1 LATRHSVYDPAMK
14 RRSALKSMMA
24 AFTGASFL
32 TGGGFTMAAQQPS
45 TTALRSTTMI
55 ETRDG
60 TRIHF
65 RDWGTGRPIVFV
77 APWGL
82 CSDWWDIPVTTLSE
96 RGWRCVAFDRR
107 GHGRSDDPCRGYDFD
122 TLADD
127 IAAVMDTLDLQ
138 DVVLVGHSMGG
149 AEVVRYLTRH
159 RSQRVSRAVLIAP
172 TTPFTMKT
180 DDNPSGAPRE
190 ALEKFRES
198 FKHDLPRLAAEAAP
212 DFFGVPKNSVSTET
226 MDWWCRM
233 FLDRV
238 SIKVLT
244 EMNKVQTETDF
255 RPELRT
261 IRTPTL
267 ILHGDMDKAALLELT
282 GRPTHELIAGSWLLV
297 YENAAH
303 ALPYTHTDRML
314 ADIVE
319 FAGPLRES

>member
-1 LATRHSVYDPAMK
+1 MNRREALGSVALAIASSKLLPAGVGSVNAPAVAGE
-14 RRSALKSMMA
+14 RP
-24 AFTGASFL
+24 
-32 TGGGFTMAAQQPS
+32 QPQS
-45 TTALRSTTMI
+45 RQPFI
-55 ETRDG
+55 DTRDG

-65 RDWGTGRPIVFV
+65 RDWGTGRPIIFV

-82 CSDWWDIPVTTLSE
+82 CSDWWDIPVTILSE
-96 RGWRCVAFDRR
+96 RGWRCVTFDRR
-107 GHGRSDDPCRGYDFD
+107 GHGRSDDPCHGYDFD

-127 IAAVMDTLDLQ
+127 IATVLDGL
-138 DVVLVGHSMGG
+138 DVQNAVLVGHSMGG

-159 RSQRVSRAVLIAP
+159 RSHRVTHAVLIAP

-180 DDNPSGAPRE
+180 DDNPAGTPRE

-198 FKHDLPRLAAEAAP
+198 FKDDLPRRAADAAP
-212 DFFGVPKNSVSTET
+212 DFFGVPKNSVSTQT

-233 FLDRV
+233 LLDRV

-261 IRTPTL
+261 IQTPTL
-267 ILHGDMDKAALLELT
+267 ILHGDIDKSVRLELT
-282 GRPTHELIAGSWLLV
+282 GRPTHELIAGSRLLV

-303 ALPYTHTDRML
+303 ALPYTHTERML
-314 ADIVE
+314 ADIVA
-319 FAGPLRES
+319 FARS